1 MTNRYAAM
9 LSPVQVGN
17 VLMKNR
23 LLSSAATPHFI
34 QGTET
39 FPTEKWITLM
49 ANRARNGAAVIHIN
63 HLEHPHPMKPD
74 LHLVDM
80 TPAHF
85 STLDVGDPSTHN
97 YICQMIDA
105 IRLYGS
111 VAMTSPMGLQ
121 LRPHMD
127 EPFVPKPGEGG
138 PGSKPVCDDLSKRD
152 MQMHIDSVVEEAK
165 LLQKLG
171 FEMFSLHNAYRNGPV
186 SQLLSPLCNHRT
198 DEYGGSVKNRAR
210 LLLEIFDAL
219 KQTLG
224 RDFPLECL
232 VSGTEKGGITIQDTI
247 ELSRLA
253 EGKIDLL
260 TIRQGEQDPQHP
272 IGFTSTRTNPCPN
285 LEAAA
290 AVKADVKARGGKL
303 LIGVSAGLQD
313 PALCDRIIAQGQ
325 ADVLSMARAFI
336 CDSEYGQKLYAGRG
350 EDVRPCIRCNKCHVP
365 NDTDKF
371 RSYCSVNPEIGLED
385 KLERL
390 FPKASSPK
398 KLVVVGGG
406 PAGMVSAVTA
416 ARLGHQ
422 VTLLEQGDRLGG
434 QLLHADYAD
443 FKWPLEDYKNYLI
456 RQLYQTGVKVRLNTA
471 ATPEL
476 VKAME
481 ADAVFVA
488 IGPEFKRPDLPGA
501 DGDNVKVPME
511 VFGHAEELPKKILI
525 VGGSETAVETGMY
538 LARQGKQVKLLSRQ
552 RMLAGDAPHAHY
564 ISMLEDAY
572 QHQPGFA
579 YETEVKAYV
588 EIRADGVAY
597 VDKDG
602 QTRKAEAPVV
612 VCATGTAP
620 QHREAMDF
628 YGTAPLVRFLGDC
641 NRAGDVHK
649 AVTAGWSAAKML

>member
-1 MTNRYAAM
+1 
-9 LSPVQVGN
+9 
-17 VLMKNR
+17 
-23 LLSSAATPHFI
+23 
-34 QGTET
+34 
-39 FPTEKWITLM
+39 
-49 ANRARNGAAVIHIN
+49 
-63 HLEHPHPMKPD
+63 
-74 LHLVDM
+74 
-80 TPAHF
+80 
-85 STLDVGDPSTHN
+85 
-97 YICQMIDA
+97 
-105 IRLYGS
+105 
-111 VAMTSPMGLQ
+111 
-121 LRPHMD
+121 
-127 EPFVPKPGEGG
+127 
-138 PGSKPVCDDLSKRD
+138 
-152 MQMHIDSVVEEAK
+152 
-165 LLQKLG
+165 
-171 FEMFSLHNAYRNGPV
+171 
-186 SQLLSPLCNHRT
+186 
-198 DEYGGSVKNRAR
+198 
-210 LLLEIFDAL
+210 
-219 KQTLG
+219 
-224 RDFPLECL
+224 
-232 VSGTEKGGITIQDTI
+232 
-247 ELSRLA
+247 
-253 EGKIDLL
+253 
-260 TIRQGEQDPQHP
+260 
-272 IGFTSTRTNPCPN
+272 
-285 LEAAA
+285 
-290 AVKADVKARGGKL
+290 
-303 LIGVSAGLQD
+303 
-313 PALCDRIIAQGQ
+313 
-325 ADVLSMARAFI
+325 
-336 CDSEYGQKLYAGRG
+336 
-350 EDVRPCIRCNKCHVP
+350 
-365 NDTDKF
+365 
-371 RSYCSVNPEIGLED
+371 
-385 KLERL
+385 
-390 FPKASSPK
+390 
-398 KLVVVGGG
+398 
-406 PAGMVSAVTA
+406 MVSAVTA

-476 VKAME
+476 VKSME

-620 QHREAMDF
+620 RHREAMAF

-649 AVTAGWSAAKML
+649 AVTAGWSAAKVL